1 MRGIIRGL
9 VTAGAVLVSA
19 LAIPGTAHAAAPVV
33 KEAGSSGDWAAIDVR
48 LNHGSAIGEDVAKI
62 TATLRPAGSGESDAP
77 VATVTDFKQTNWIS
91 SWEGVWSSQPVH
103 LDTLGDYTIDVEAT
117 TSAGE
122 TTVRK
127 DAGTL
132 RYRKQPVFQDFAVT
146 PAAPTIDD
154 KTVTVSGDLVVRDP
168 STRVTEPLPGASV
181 SLRIGQRIET
191 TATTD
196 DKGHFSVSRELA
208 EGGWAWATYQGDLGY
223 ASTSWVDI
231 TPKAAPTRFVLDKS
245 SFHPTAGDRIT
256 VSGTLQYQSG
266 SEWKPLSGIPL
277 EMDHKNSSTSN
288 PIEATTGADG
298 RFSFAASPYQKTVY
312 EVAFRPYPYN
322 PWIQRTATADVAV
335 AVTATTKFRGFTASL
350 DKYAELSVSGTL
362 GIVGDDH
369 SERVS
374 VGIQY
379 SPNGRT
385 GWTTEKTVKT
395 DFDSQFH
402 TTLPGHTDGY
412 WRLKYAGSSTYDVK
426 GTTSGALRKNRAL
439 TRVNDANASPEP
451 VRKGRTITVKGVL
464 QERQAG
470 SSTWKAYASKKVQ
483 ILFRPSGKKT
493 WYLMTT
499 VTSKSN
505 GSFSKGFTAQ
515 QDGTWVPVFLYP
527 DGKHFVGSGKE
538 DYVDVR

>member
-1 MRGIIRGL
+1 M
-9 VTAGAVLVSA
+9 TAGAVLFST

-48 LNHGSAIGEDVAKI
+48 LNHGSAIGEDVTEI
-62 TATLRPAGSGESDAP
+62 TATLRPAGSAESDAP
-77 VATVTDFKQTNWIS
+77 VVKVTDFKQTNWIS
-91 SWEGVWSSQPVH
+91 NWEGVWSSQPVH

-132 RYRKQPVFQDFAVT
+132 RYREQPVFQDFTVT
-146 PAAPTIDD
+146 PTEPTIED
-154 KTVTVSGDLVVRDP
+154 KTVTVSGDLVVRNP
-168 STRVTEPLPGASV
+168 STRATEPLPGASV
-181 SLRIGQRIET
+181 NLRIGQRIET

-196 DKGHFSVSRELA
+196 EKGHFSVSRELA
-208 EGGWAWATYQGDLGY
+208 EGGWAWATHQGDLGY

-231 TPKAAPTRFVLDKS
+231 APKPAPTRFVLDKA
-245 SFHPTAGDRIT
+245 SFHPTAGERIT

-277 EMDHKNSSTSN
+277 EMDHKDSSTSN
-288 PIEATTGADG
+288 PIEAITDAAG
-298 RFSFAASPYQKTVY
+298 RFSFAAGPYQKTVY
-312 EVAFRPYPYN
+312 ELAFAPYPHN
-322 PWIQRTATADVAV
+322 QWIQRSATADISVS
-335 AVTATTKFRGFTASL
+335 VTATTKFRGFTASL

-374 VGIQY
+374 VAVQY
-379 SPNGRT
+379 SPDGKT
-385 GWTTEKTVKT
+385 GWTTEQTVKT
-395 DFDSQFH
+395 SFDSQFH
-402 TTLPGHTDGY
+402 TRLPGYTDGY
-412 WRLKYAGSSTYDVK
+412 WRLKYAGSTTYDVK
-426 GTTSGALRKNRAL
+426 GTTSGALRENRAL
-439 TRVNDANASPEP
+439 TRIKDANASPEP

-464 QERQAG
+464 QERKAG
-470 SSTWKAYASKKVQ
+470 SSTWKAYGTKKVQ
-483 ILFRPSGKKT
+483 ILFRPKGKKT

-499 VTSKSN
+499 VTSKAN
-505 GSFSKGFTAQ
+505 GSFGKGITAR
-515 QDGTWVPVFLYP
+515 QDGTWVPVFLKP
-527 DGKHFVGSGKE
+527 DSKHFVGSGKE